1 VKEVNVMDYKL
12 ISAKEYDK
20 DWLYNLNKLC
30 YKNVVTQQFGE
41 WNENYQNDS
50 FNNKWGNIKYEIVI
64 FNDLKIGALSKIYI
78 EKTLFLSEIIISPDF
93 QNQGHGTNLLKMIIK
108 ESTDKNLKLEL
119 QVLKMNK
126 AINLYEKLGF
136 VKHQETDTYYKMI
149 LKK

>member
-1 VKEVNVMDYKL
+1 
-12 ISAKEYDK
+12 
-20 DWLYNLNKLC
+20 LNKLC

-119 QVLKMNK
+119 QILKMNK

-136 VKHQETDTYYKMI
+136 VKHQETDTHYKMI